1 MREEA
6 SDMVAYHAGIGL
18 GLVTALRA
26 ARFRFAR
33 GECTIPKDLIP
44 AEFPYY
50 KFNVQDPISD
60 FSHGERELLKQAV
73 CEMATIASSHFV
85 EVRERQG
92 DVPKY
97 ARPCFLP
104 LVPAL
109 HFLDKLHK
117 VDYDIFDDSLLEPD
131 RLRVLMLLGR
141 SWITGV
147 L

>member
-1 MREEA
+1 
-6 SDMVAYHAGIGL
+6 MVAYHAGIGL

-50 KFNVQDPISD
+50 KFNVQDPKSD
-60 FSHGERELLKQAV
+60 FSEVERDLLKQAV
-73 CEMATIASSHFV
+73 REMATAASSHLM
-85 EVRERQG
+85 EVRDRQS
-92 DVPKY
+92 DVPQH

-109 HFLDKLHK
+109 HFLDKLQK
-117 VDYDIFDDSLLEPD
+117 VDYDIFDDSLLDPD
-131 RLRVLMLLGR
+131 RLRVLLLMGR

>member
-1 MREEA
+1 
-6 SDMVAYHAGIGL
+6 MVAYHAGIGL

-33 GECTIPKDLIP
+33 GECTIPKELIP
-44 AEFPYY
+44 PEFPYY
-50 KFNVQDPISD
+50 KFNVENPKSD
-60 FSHGERELLKQAV
+60 FSDVERDLLKQAV
-73 CEMATIASSHFV
+73 CEMATVASSHLM
-85 EVRERQG
+85 EVRERQSG
-92 DVPKY
+92 VPKH

-109 HFLDKLHK
+109 HFLDKLQR

-131 RLRVLMLLGR
+131 RLRVLLLLGR